1 MKSYVKKIEALKKKA
16 KKKGE
21 ILSKAEREYK
31 QARKEYQ
38 NLCGLEVSRRYR
50 LGQILVYEIQ
60 EKYRAYIK
68 EIFAFGGVDKNSVEK
83 YGHISFPNDCICC
96 LGNIS
101 VCSACDYKY
110 LREANEIEIE
120 AFKDG
125 IKQHGLNKHLMLF
138 EELLKG

>member
-60 EKYRAYIK
+60 EEYRPYIK

-83 YGHISFPNDCICC
+83 YGHISFSNDCACC
-96 LGNIS
+96 FGNVS

-110 LREANEIEIE
+110 LREANELEIE
-120 AFKDG
+120 TFKDG

>member
-1 MKSYVKKIEALKKKA
+1 MKSYIKKIEALEKKA
-16 KKKGE
+16 KKKAE
-21 ILSKAEREYK
+21 IFSKAEREFK

-38 NLCGLEVSRRYR
+38 DLCGLEVSRRYR

-60 EKYRAYIK
+60 EEYRPYIK

-83 YGHISFPNDCICC
+83 YGHISFPNNCACC
-96 LGNIS
+96 FGNTS
-101 VCSACDYKY
+101 VCSACEYQY
-110 LREANEIEIE
+110 LREANELEIEI
-120 AFKDG
+120 FKTK